1 MNPYFTKTLQCLFNA
16 LTTATGFFAM
26 FDPTT
31 FAEPDVGIYPPAAKK
46 GWKK

>member
-16 LTTATGFFAM
+16 LTTAAAFFGI

-31 FAEPDVGIYPPAAKK
+31 FAELDVGIYPPAANK
-46 GWKK
+46 G